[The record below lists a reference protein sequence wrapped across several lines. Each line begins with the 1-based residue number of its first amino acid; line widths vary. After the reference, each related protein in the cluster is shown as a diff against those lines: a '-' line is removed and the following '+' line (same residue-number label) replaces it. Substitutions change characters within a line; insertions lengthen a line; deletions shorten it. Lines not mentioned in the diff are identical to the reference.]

1 MTRHTAEHHAS
12 PPGRAALRAALLISV
27 FSMAAFLALP
37 MFIAAVAAHY
47 QLDDAAIGWLGSAVG
62 TGTAIS
68 SAGMLFLVRRVAWIR
83 LGQGAFLLLLGGMV
97 ASLLAPSW
105 PLFVL
110 CQCVAAIG
118 GGAAYSLALT
128 VLSDA
133 PEADRW
139 FGYSVAAQVAFQ
151 VAAMLAGP
159 TLVAAGGLPA
169 VIGAFAVVY
178 LAGLLL
184 ASRLPVEGRRA
195 PVAVTASPRGALPAT
210 LLALL
215 GCFLFFFNVGVVWTY
230 LAPLAQAAAFDADAI
245 GNGLAIGVAFGVPG
259 ALLAAWCGDRYS
271 RIAMIGLGAAATV
284 LALWLLRGTPTFSA
298 FVVAAAIYN
307 LAWNF
312 SLAFQYAAVNAVDA
326 SGRAVAVAPAFH
338 GAGAAVGPAA
348 GALLVD
354 SHGLA
359 VVLLIGAA
367 AVVLSA
373 LLFAAGARLHAPH
386 ITVPAQEGSA

>member
-1 MTRHTAEHHAS
+1 
-12 PPGRAALRAALLISV
+12 
-27 FSMAAFLALP
+27 
-37 MFIAAVAAHY
+37 
-47 QLDDAAIGWLGSAVG
+47 
-62 TGTAIS
+62 
-68 SAGMLFLVRRVAWIR
+68 
-83 LGQGAFLLLLGGMV
+83 
-97 ASLLAPSW
+97 
-105 PLFVL
+105 
-110 CQCVAAIG
+110 
-118 GGAAYSLALT
+118 
-128 VLSDA
+128 
-133 PEADRW
+133 
-139 FGYSVAAQVAFQ
+139 
-151 VAAMLAGP
+151 
-159 TLVAAGGLPA
+159 
-169 VIGAFAVVY
+169 
-178 LAGLLL
+178 
-184 ASRLPVEGRRA
+184 
-195 PVAVTASPRGALPAT
+195 
-210 LLALL
+210 LALL

-284 LALWLLRGTPTFSA
+284 LALWLLRGTPTFAA

-312 SLAFQYAAVNAVDA
+312 SLSFQYAAVNAIDE